1 MTSTTGSASEAPTT
15 ASTDDVAASPSASGD
30 PSSDPSSDVAVDG
43 RSSRWDKHRAKR
55 RTELVEA
62 TLRAIRSRGA
72 GVGMDDIAALAGTSK
87 TVYYRHFTDRAGLYG
102 AVAERV
108 NAIILRDIT
117 RAVGDFSTFARPLS
131 DDSGASPASSPRDL
145 LAAAVDSYLALV
157 EHDPEVYRFI
167 VAAPLVPPSER
178 TETIDLASTV
188 SQAMALQIGNLI
200 AAALEAGGRSTE
212 PASTWGHAVVGMA
225 RAAGDE
231 WLRTGAADSG
241 TSRETLKEHLAE
253 LIWGGLSSAWP
264 TADATPDKE

>member
-1 MTSTTGSASEAPTT
+1 MTSTTGSTSKANQT
-15 ASTDDVAASPSASGD
+15 ASTNDAAVDAAVAPPDA
-30 PSSDPSSDVAVDG
+30 AVDG

-72 GVGMDDIAALAGTSK
+72 SVGMDDIAALAGTSK

-117 RAVGDFSTFARPLS
+117 RAVGDLS
-131 DDSGASPASSPRDL
+131 VFTTPRDDSASGAADSSPRDL

-188 SQAMALQIGNLI
+188 NQAMALQIGGLI
-200 AAALEAGGRSTE
+200 AAALATAGRSIE
-212 PASTWGHAVVGMA
+212 PAATWGHAVVGMV

-241 TSRETLKEHLAE
+241 TSRETLKEHLTE

-264 TADATPDKE
+264 TAGASPDKE

>member
-1 MTSTTGSASEAPTT
+1 
-15 ASTDDVAASPSASGD
+15 
-30 PSSDPSSDVAVDG
+30 
-43 RSSRWDKHRAKR
+43 
-55 RTELVEA
+55 
-62 TLRAIRSRGA
+62 
-72 GVGMDDIAALAGTSK
+72 MDDIAALAGTSK

-108 NAIILRDIT
+108 NAIIMRDIT
-117 RAVGDFSTFARPLS
+117 RAVGDVGVFTGSLPEES
-131 DDSGASPASSPRDL
+131 SSPRDL

-200 AAALEAGGRSTE
+200 TAALATAGRSTQ
-212 PASTWGHAVVGMA
+212 PAATWGHAVVGMA

-231 WLRTGAADSG
+231 WLRTGAAASG
-241 TSRETLKEHLAE
+241 TSRETLKEHLTE